1 MTIADFMH
9 AHEFITLC
17 LGLQAIAMVGY
28 VGQAFAAILGRRS
41 EKDTP

>member
-17 LGLQAIAMVGY
+17 LGLQAIMTAGY
-28 VGQAFAAILGRRS
+28 VGQAFATAFGRRR